1 MELAKCAFVAG
12 VQANI
17 MPSTSGDA
25 IWNVRD
31 QMNKRFEVNH
41 EMPFGAKPVYVKI
54 QEFQGLAANSNE
66 RPKNRSVP

>member
-1 MELAKCAFVAG
+1 MSVAG

-17 MPSTSGDA
+17 ISSTSGDV
-25 IWNVRD
+25 IWNAGD

-41 EMPFGAKPVYVKI
+41 EMPFGSKPVYVKM
-54 QEFQGLAANSNE
+54 QELQGLTANGNE

>member
-1 MELAKCAFVAG
+1 MELAKCVSVAG

-17 MPSTSGDA
+17 MPSTSGNV
-25 IWNVRD
+25 IWNVGD

-41 EMPFGAKPVYVKI
+41 EMPFGAKSVYAKM
-54 QEFQGLAANSNE
+54 QERQRPTANGNE